1 MYQGVHE
8 AAGVGGQEIL
18 DSSRRELTRDG
29 IKAKAAGRPCDL
41 QFNACF
47 TSPEFLNLLQPRFA
61 PPPAVTTTRPPGPA
75 GGPVPKRQKGEMPS
89 KGAGKGFQRVPSELL
104 AMGCVASTPKG
115 HRLCFD
121 ANLKR
126 CELQVTNQ
134 RCPKGLHL
142 CAVKG
147 CRSVQL
153 LIVQRKSMDR
163 PSD

>member
-104 AMGCVASTPKG
+104 AMGCIASAPKG

-121 ANLKR
+121 
-126 CELQVTNQ
+126 ELEAM
-134 RCPKGLHL
+134 RAPGDKPKVPEGI
-142 CAVKG
+142 AFV
-147 CRSVQL
+147 RSERL
-153 LIVQRKSMDR
+153 LAKACSC
-163 PSD
+163 